1 MKYGIIGAGNVGL
14 TIGYYLYK
22 NNISINIFT
31 RDIKAKKE
39 YYSSIPKNI
48 FTEDFNT
55 FIDSLDYVF
64 LAIPDHSIDNI
75 VQKIIE
81 RNGIPIIL
89 FSGSY
94 KPRRNN
100 VFTLHPAASF
110 PSPIFDVGFIN
121 KIVFTSEQNET
132 IKHIEKELHINV
144 ITIRNRNILYHT
156 AAMIASNFITILLFA
171 ANNIMK
177 KFTINDED
185 SNIILKSLS
194 LTSLEA
200 YFKFHKFSGPVER
213 DDQNL
218 IKQYFKALKGSNE
231 LDIFKSIIKYS
242 KILKNEKK

>member
-22 NNISINIFT
+22 NNISVKIFT
-31 RDIKAKKE
+31 RNIKTKKE
-39 YYSSIPKNI
+39 YYSSMPENI
-48 FTEDFNT
+48 FTENFNS

-64 LAIPDHSIDNI
+64 LAIPEYSIDNI
-75 VQKIIE
+75 VQKIIG
-81 RNGIPIIL
+81 RSGIPIIL

-94 KPRRNN
+94 KPKRNN

-110 PSPIFDVGFIN
+110 PCPILDVGFIE
-121 KIVFTSEQNET
+121 KIVFTSEQSKT

-144 ITIRNRNILYHT
+144 VTIRNRNILYHT

-194 LTSLEA
+194 STSLEA
-200 YFKFHKFSGPVER
+200 YFKFHKFTGPVER
-213 DDQNL
+213 EDHNL

-231 LDIFKSIIKYS
+231 LNIFKSIIEYS
-242 KILKNEKK
+242 RILKNEKK

>member
-22 NNISINIFT
+22 NDISIKIFT
-31 RDIKAKKE
+31 RNIESKKK
-39 YYSSIPKNI
+39 YYSSIPENI
-48 FTEDFNT
+48 FTEDFNL

-64 LAIPDHSIDNI
+64 LAIPEYSINSI
-75 VQKIIE
+75 VRKIVE
-81 RNGIPIIL
+81 RRGIPIIS

-100 VFTLHPAASF
+100 IFTLHPAASF
-110 PSPIFDVGFIN
+110 PCPIFDMSFIN
-121 KIVFTSEQNET
+121 KIIFTSEQSET
-132 IKHIEKELHINV
+132 IKDIEKELHINV

-156 AAMIASNFITILLFA
+156 SAMIASNFITILLFA

-177 KFTINDED
+177 KFTVNDED

-194 LTSLEA
+194 STSLEA
-200 YFKFHKFSGPVER
+200 YFEFHKFSGPVER

-218 IKQYFKALKGSNE
+218 IKRHFESLKGLNE
-231 LDIFKSIIKYS
+231 LNIFKSIIEYS